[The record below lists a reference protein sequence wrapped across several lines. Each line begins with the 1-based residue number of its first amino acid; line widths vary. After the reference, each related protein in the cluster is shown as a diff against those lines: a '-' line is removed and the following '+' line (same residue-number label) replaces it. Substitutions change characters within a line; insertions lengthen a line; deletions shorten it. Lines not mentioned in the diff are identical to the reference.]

1 MPPCPNQ
8 REGCSFH
15 DLDGMCLAC
24 HVCAMTTIEI
34 PIRELHARTGHFV
47 RKAAADMRVV
57 ITDNGKPI
65 AQLQPL
71 STPATGH
78 TKRPRWKDRVLLPG
92 YAAIMNKPV
101 PGDSTAAI
109 SEDRDRGND
118 W

>member
-1 MPPCPNQ
+1 
-8 REGCSFH
+8 
-15 DLDGMCLAC
+15 
-24 HVCAMTTIEI
+24 MTAIQI

-47 RKAAADMRVV
+47 RKAADNTRVI

-71 STPATGH
+71 GTDADGKPN
-78 TKRPRWKDRVLLPG
+78 RPKWKDRVLLPG

-101 PGDSTAAI
+101 GGTDSTQII